1 MVALLGL
8 TSALIYGASDFF
20 GGVASRRVTSLL
32 VCFLSTLV
40 AVTIAT
46 VALLIEQP
54 VWSADA
60 VVLGVVAGLLGAAG
74 TWAFYAS
81 LALGPMS
88 ILSPG
93 VAAIYALLPVIVG
106 VALGERFSAL
116 GWVALVAVIGAGV
129 LLAVPRQSDTLRVRP
144 RAAVLGLIA
153 GIGYAG
159 YIIAIDRTPPESGL
173 VPLLMDLGVAAVLFG
188 ALLLVG
194 RLRRGPGELAG
205 VRNRPALTQS
215 LLAGVALGFGNIL
228 LVIGLHLGDL
238 AVMGVLNALYPLGT
252 VLLAFLVLRE
262 RLSLLQ
268 GLGILLAIAGSA
280 LLAAG

>member
-8 TSALIYGASDFF
+8 ASALIYGASDFF
-20 GGVASRRVTSLL
+20 GGLASRRVTSLL
-32 VCFLSTLV
+32 VCFLSSVV
-40 AVTIAT
+40 AVAIAA
-46 VALLIEQP
+46 VALVIEDP
-54 VWSADA
+54 VWSVDA
-60 VVLGVVAGLLGAAG
+60 VVLGIVAGVVGAAG

-93 VAAIYALLPVIVG
+93 VAAIYALLPVLVG
-106 VALGERFSAL
+106 VSLGETFSAS
-116 GWVALVAVIGAGV
+116 GWIALIAVLGAGV
-129 LLAVPRQSDTLRVRP
+129 LLAIPRESDALRVRP

-153 GIGYAG
+153 GVGYAA
-159 YIIAIDRTPPESGL
+159 YIVAIDRTPPESGL

-194 RLRRGPGELAG
+194 RIRRGPSELAG
-205 VRNRPALTQS
+205 LRNRTALTQS
-215 LLAGVALGFGNIL
+215 LVAGIALGAGNIL
-228 LVIGLHLGDL
+228 LVMGLHLGDL

-268 GLGILLAIAGSA
+268 GLGIVLAVAGSA